1 MQEIRTKVQL
11 LVNTGCNPMATHNH
25 ECRKGQRFAICNR
38 IMDKNN
44 KACKTLPPKKVWLEQ
59 GCILS
64 LSLLTTTLHGMKV
77 TKNVNCLMSPG
88 NPHDSTHSTCSACSN
103 LETHVSACAIT
114 LAFGLKHCAV
124 HCLVGCHVAWCQ
136 TQCWR
141 ALSQGACHICS
152 SKLHSLLF
160 PYSHF
165 TEVAPLGN

>member
-44 KACKTLPPKKVWLEQ
+44 KACKTLSPKKVWLEQ

-88 NPHDSTHSTCSACSN
+88 NPHDSTHSTCSACSSLDSCFCMCYYACFWLKTLRSSLPCWLPCGMMSN
-103 LETHVSACAIT
+103 SILKSAFRGC
-114 LAFGLKHCAV
+114 LSHLLLKIA
-124 HCLVGCHVAWCQ
+124 
-136 TQCWR
+136 
-141 ALSQGACHICS
+141 
-152 SKLHSLLF
+152 
-160 PYSHF
+160 
-165 TEVAPLGN
+165 